1 LISSPPKTIA
11 LPELDEPIGLADS
24 YPELA
29 SQSLGLMFLAA
40 MFLVSVPVFLQA
52 PLVRYMP
59 WASLLGT
66 GVWVLLSMGLCRN
79 PKTLIWGELIAG
91 FSWTWAAGS
100 LYWGWYRFDPTFH
113 LPIEAIALPIVIVGL
128 RRGWCN
134 IGNFFYLGSLLGTAI
149 TDLYF
154 YWADLMP
161 AWRQLM
167 RAEPSRM
174 SSQMSSQVSSQMSSQ
189 VAPIF
194 QGALAQMYTPW
205 GLTGLVGCLALLLVA
220 GFLTFRRGDL
230 RGIAFS
236 GAVLSTILV
245 DGLFWVAAL
254 LA

>member
-1 LISSPPKTIA
+1 MISSPPKITA
-11 LPELDEPIGLADS
+11 LPALVEPIGLTDS
-24 YPELA
+24 DQGK
-29 SQSLGLMFLAA
+29 QSIWPMFWAA

-52 PLVRYMP
+52 PLVRYLP
-59 WASLLGT
+59 WVSLLGT
-66 GVWVLLSMGLCRN
+66 GGWVLLSMGLCRH
-79 PKTLIWGELIAG
+79 PKTRIWGELIAG

-113 LPIEAIALPIVIVGL
+113 LPIEAIALPIVLVGL

-154 YWADLMP
+154 YWTDLMP

-167 RAEPSRM
+167 RAEPSAGI
-174 SSQMSSQVSSQMSSQ
+174 SQTASQMSSQ

-194 QGALAQMYTPW
+194 QAALAKMYTPW